1 MVVGGG
7 PEGLVLATTKSIRE
21 AISTKAE
28 SGPKTKPFQ
37 PQAHISLPSRPTHV
51 AFCAAESALAVAME
65 SHNKLVVYNA
75 TSLGN
80 GNPQPQISINTNGPL
95 RFLAANPSSESS
107 LYSYIALITVNG
119 DLLVADLKAGS
130 LLDGKSGPVFRSG
143 VASVA
148 WSNKGKQMVA
158 GLVNGGCVQLDPQ
171 GVVKAEIPRPP
182 ELEGNKH
189 GAYIHLQLYLFIDPW
204 KTNFST

>member
-1 MVVGGG
+1 
-7 PEGLVLATTKSIRE
+7 
-21 AISTKAE
+21 
-28 SGPKTKPFQ
+28 
-37 PQAHISLPSRPTHV
+37 
-51 AFCAAESALAVAME
+51 ME
-65 SHNKLVVYNA
+65 SHNQLVVYNA

-80 GNPQPQISINTNGPL
+80 ENPQPQISINTNGPL
-95 RFLAANPSSESS
+95 RFLAANPSSDPS
-107 LYSYIALITVNG
+107 LSSYIALISVNG

-130 LLDGKSGPVFRSG
+130 LLNGQSGSVFRSG

-189 GAYIHLQLYLFIDPW
+189 GAYFHL
-204 KTNFST
+204 